1 MLEGHSVGIDE
12 HYCKPSESDLLEGYM
27 KGVDNLTIKPENRL
41 LKKVTELTEQ
51 QDEITHMKLSHE
63 KEMKAMRKD
72 MDKVIS
78 YIRENP
84 NLAKVKTEVLSG
96 I

>member
-1 MLEGHSVGIDE
+1 MQEE
-12 HYCKPSESDLLEGYM
+12 YM
-27 KGVDNLTIKPENRL
+27 KAVDNLTINPENRL
-41 LKKVTELTEQ
+41 KRKVTELTEQ
-51 QDEITHMKLSHE
+51 QDEISLMKLSHE
-63 KEMKAMRKD
+63 KEMKEMRQD

-84 NLAKVKTEVLSG
+84 NLAKVKTEILRE